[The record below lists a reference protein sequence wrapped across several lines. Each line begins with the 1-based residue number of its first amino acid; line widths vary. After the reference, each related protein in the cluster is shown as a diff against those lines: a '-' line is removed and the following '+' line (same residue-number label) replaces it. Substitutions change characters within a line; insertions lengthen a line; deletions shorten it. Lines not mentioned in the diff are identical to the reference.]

1 MISMR
6 NKKGNKWK
14 WPFGIMITG
23 ICSAAIII
31 IAILIL
37 HSRTNG
43 ENEILKVLVQGEVI
57 TGIVITFTTIPTWI
71 YSINERKISETR
83 LITENA
89 MEIVKYYDQQLSEV
103 LEAISERE
111 KFMLSDVW
119 RMDYIITTYNQ
130 LFNKWEADREINISL
145 NYSNV
150 LPVICNKK
158 YLGNINAPGELE
170 DEWKQNLTL
179 ILTPTLKA
187 IYKTEKSEILQAE
200 NVKYFSLI
208 EFGTQEL
215 EFEKIDFK
223 NKEFIECTFTEKFV
237 LENNFFN
244 CKFINCSAPYG
255 LENPNSIK
263 KLENNNNECT
273 NDNDMSEGLA
283 MLIDKGSIDNGR
295 QSVQIV
301 NENAECPEQI
311 IDNREKIYLCKYKC
325 LYKEVPNDTTN
336 KDIKAYLISM
346 LFKDNEQERSKHNN
360 KKISISKNYST
371 YSEQQRW
378 NGWHSLFKNKIES
391 DNHFKY
397 YIFAVKDTDKYFVIV
412 FEVEAFKEF
421 LKAKTI
427 DKSGKYNFYFSNLP
441 FK

>member
-179 ILTPTLKA
+179 ILTPTL
-187 IYKTEKSEILQAE
+187 
-200 NVKYFSLI
+200 
-208 EFGTQEL
+208 
-215 EFEKIDFK
+215 
-223 NKEFIECTFTEKFV
+223 
-237 LENNFFN
+237 
-244 CKFINCSAPYG
+244 
-255 LENPNSIK
+255 
-263 KLENNNNECT
+263 
-273 NDNDMSEGLA
+273 
-283 MLIDKGSIDNGR
+283 
-295 QSVQIV
+295 
-301 NENAECPEQI
+301 
-311 IDNREKIYLCKYKC
+311 
-325 LYKEVPNDTTN
+325 
-336 KDIKAYLISM
+336 
-346 LFKDNEQERSKHNN
+346 
-360 KKISISKNYST
+360 
-371 YSEQQRW
+371 
-378 NGWHSLFKNKIES
+378 
-391 DNHFKY
+391 
-397 YIFAVKDTDKYFVIV
+397 
-412 FEVEAFKEF
+412 
-421 LKAKTI
+421 
-427 DKSGKYNFYFSNLP
+427 
-441 FK
+441 